1 MSTVHARA
9 TWAALV
15 RLGSVSKMYP
25 GVLGIRLI
33 WRQKFRDFERNIF
46 RYSSLDSQRLV
57 ISHFALGGL
66 SLLDAIDELDHR
78 DDIIDWIYSL
88 QLPSGGFV
96 GSDVQRNLS
105 GTVSQAHIASTF
117 SAVHCL
123 IILGDDLSRINVK
136 MLLSWV
142 GSNQNFE
149 GRVREMSYWPVREIL
164 WFLNR

>member
-1 MSTVHARA
+1 MYLGV
-9 TWAALV
+9 AA
-15 RLGSVSKMYP
+15 
-25 GVLGIRLI
+25 IRLI
-33 WRQKFRDFERNIF
+33 RNNTVEIPRGDFERKIF

-66 SLLDAIDELDHR
+66 SLLDAIDELGHR
-78 DDIIDWIYSL
+78 EDIIDWIYSL

-149 GRVREMSYWPVREIL
+149 GRVPEMSY
-164 WFLNR
+164 

>member
-1 MSTVHARA
+1 MA
-9 TWAALV
+9 TL
-15 RLGSVSKMYP
+15 L
-25 GVLGIRLI
+25 
-33 WRQKFRDFERNIF
+33 F

-78 DDIIDWIYSL
+78 DEIIDWIYSL

-105 GTVSQAHIASTF
+105 GTTSQAHIASTF

-142 GSNQNFE
+142 GSNQGTETNTRNFH
-149 GRVREMSYWPVREIL
+149 VPNVT
-164 WFLNR
+164 